1 MIVSLNE
8 IETTVLKAA
17 RGAGLAWGLA
27 EEAAFAAR
35 WLAERGIEWLEP
47 MAAALDK
54 STSAAAIEL
63 GDGAIRTA
71 DGATPLC
78 PLRIGAFVADLGLA
92 GLPMSIARLHQP
104 ILLVPFVAAVARR
117 GGAEIALAAETT
129 LSIRPDGYSGGRG
142 NLDRLARCET
152 ADVVLSRAAAHASP
166 HGLVRRRDPA
176 VVDPQLW
183 SRLAVLEARTYV
195 PASTQSRLAGAGA
208 GLSDN
213 D

>member
-35 WLAERGIEWLEP
+35 WLAEHGLDWLGP
-47 MAAALDK
+47 MADALDK
-54 STSAAAIEL
+54 STSAAAIEV
-63 GDGAIRTA
+63 GAGAIRTA

-78 PLRIGAFVADLGLA
+78 PLRVGAFVADLGLV
-92 GLPMSIARLHQP
+92 GLPMSIARMHQP
-104 ILLVPFVAAVARR
+104 ILLVPFVAAAARH

-129 LSIRPDGYSGGRG
+129 LSIGPDGVSGGRG

-152 ADVVLSRAAAHASP
+152 ADVVLSRAAAHASTQRLAP
-166 HGLVRRRDPA
+166 RRDPA

-183 SRLAVLEARTYV
+183 SRLTVLEARTYV
-195 PASTQSRLAGAGA
+195 PASRHSRLAGAGA